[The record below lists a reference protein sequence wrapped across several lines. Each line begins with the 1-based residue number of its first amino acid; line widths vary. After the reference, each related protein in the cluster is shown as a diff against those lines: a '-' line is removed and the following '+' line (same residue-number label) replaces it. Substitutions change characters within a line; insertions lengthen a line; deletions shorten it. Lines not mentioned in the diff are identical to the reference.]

1 MGYYRRSSNPASA
14 VFAVLICCMLFF
26 AVHDDGNKTETV
38 KNIEGEELDYLPVSG
53 ETAPEDADPYILVL
67 RQSGFTKEAFRTEP
81 GTETYADLDG
91 LGRCGA
97 AFACLG
103 PETLPEEKRGAI
115 GHIRPTG
122 WHTVKYKGID
132 GNYLYNRCH
141 LIAFSLAGEN
151 DNEKN
156 LITGTRFM
164 NVEGMLPF
172 EMQVLDYIRET
183 GNHVLYRVTP
193 VFAGEELVARGVT
206 INAASVEDDEICF
219 TVFCPNIQP
228 GIAIDYTDGTS
239 TGPAYE

>member
-1 MGYYRRSSNPASA
+1 MGYYRRSSNTASA
-14 VFAVLICCMLFF
+14 VFAVIICCMLFF
-26 AVHDDGNKTETV
+26 AIRDDSDKTEPV
-38 KNIEGEELDYLPVSG
+38 KNIKGEALDFLPTSG
-53 ETAPEDADPYILVL
+53 ETTAENADPYILIN
-67 RQSGFTKEAFRTEP
+67 RQSDFTEDAFQTEP
-81 GTETYADLDG
+81 GTEIYADLDS
-91 LGRCGA
+91 LGRCGT

-103 PETLPEEKRGAI
+103 PETLPEEERGAI

-193 VFAGEELVARGVT
+193 VFIEKELVARGV
-206 INAASVEDDEICF
+206 IIDAASIEDDGICF

-228 GIAIDYTDGTS
+228 GIAIDYADGTS
-239 TGPAYE
+239 TGPAYD